1 MRFQSLTPH
10 AKGVIITFLGGL
22 ALSFDIP
29 ILRLAEGG
37 VWALLFVRSILT
49 VVVAALVW
57 WVIKAKRGVAPVL
70 FHDWRGVLVA
80 VLYGLSTIFFLLSV
94 FNTSTANVAFIL
106 AFNPMFGAL
115 LSWIFLRERPDAATW
130 AAMAA
135 MTIGVLIIVGDGLE
149 SGHLFGD
156 LMAGLSALSIAGALT
171 VSRASRLDFGF
182 TPLAAAIIPA
192 IVGAAVSMKVGFTIE
207 HPGWIIFNG
216 LILTPFAFWALA
228 TGPRYLSAAE
238 SGMFYLLE
246 TVLAPVWVWLIFLET
261 PTTATLVGGAIILIA
276 LAAHSTAS
284 IIRQRRLQ
292 VHEG

>member
-1 MRFQSLTPH
+1 MPFQSLTPH
-10 AKGVIITFLGGL
+10 AKGVLITFLGGM

-29 ILRLAEGG
+29 ILRLSEGG

-49 VVVAALVW
+49 VFVALVVW
-57 WVIKAKRGVAPVL
+57 AVLRARRGAGPAL

-80 VLYGLSTIFFLLSV
+80 CLYGVSTIFFLLSV

-106 AFNPMFGAL
+106 AFNPMFAAL
-115 LSWIFLRERPDAATW
+115 LSWIFLRERPDASTW

-135 MTIGVLIIVGDGLE
+135 MTLGVLIIVGDGLE
-149 SGHLFGD
+149 SGHLLGD
-156 LMAGLSALSIAGALT
+156 LSAALSALSIAGALT

-238 SGMFYLLE
+238 TGMFYLLE

-261 PTTATLVGGAIILIA
+261 PTTATLIGGAIILTA
-276 LAAHSTAS
+276 LLAHSSFS
-284 IIRQRRLQ
+284 IIRQRRDQ
-292 VHEG
+292 AKPA